1 MRHQLTNFTEN
12 RIYHTLQE
20 IIAELKELMQDP
32 QEEAFAVLETDWGHG
47 KTTSAKKI
55 AQDMEDVFYLPFRIP
70 IQKGGYRKF
79 IKKVAETIGIN
90 PRWGVDQTE
99 EAISEY
105 LEDKQVVLII
115 DDAHKY
121 LKKEEIRDLLK
132 SWIEHDRM
140 LIVLLANKGIV
151 NLISK
156 NEGLFKRM
164 RIYKKV
170 EKISV
175 SEFRSYC
182 QKLGLDVSKLNG
194 DAKKITD
201 LANKHHFTTID
212 LIEAIK
218 TVKKIIRTKKDKVP
232 TYSDFEIAF
241 TKLALKEG

>member
-20 IIAELKELMQDP
+20 IIAELRTIMQDP

-47 KTTSAKKI
+47 KTTAAKKI
-55 AQDMEDVFYLPFRIP
+55 ADEMEDVFYLPFRVP
-70 IQKGGYRKF
+70 VQKGGYRKL
-79 IKKVAETIGIN
+79 IKKVAETIGVS
-90 PRWGVDQTE
+90 PRWGVDATE

-105 LEDKQVVLII
+105 LQDRQVVLII

-151 NLISK
+151 NLIAK

-164 RIYKKV
+164 RIYKKI

-182 QKLGLDVSKLNG
+182 LKAGLNIENLNG
-194 DAKKITD
+194 EAKKIVD
-201 LANKHHFTTID
+201 LANKYHFTTID
-212 LIEAIK
+212 VVEAIK
-218 TVKKIIRTKKDKVP
+218 TVKKIIKTRKDQIP
-232 TYSDFEIAF
+232 TFGDFELAF
-241 TKLALKEG
+241 NKLALKEG